1 MESKNNC
8 MTVSII
14 QPYAFLSISTTYIE
28 PEKFEIIKLFEK
40 NKIAPGEIIIIIKYN
55 CLPNFLN
62 QIYVDEITSK
72 KSSKTD
78 YCLNSEAIIENFEED
93 SLCNELLRNY
103 TEKKLKK

>member
-14 QPYAFLSISTTYIE
+14 QPYSFLRISTTYIE
-28 PEKFEIIKLFEK
+28 LEKFEIIKLFEK

-62 QIYVDEITSK
+62 QIYIDEITSK
-72 KSSKTD
+72 KSSKID
-78 YCLNSEAIIENFEED
+78 YCLNSEAIIVDFEGD
-93 SLCNELLRNY
+93 SSCNKLLRNSI
-103 TEKKLKK
+103 KNKNL